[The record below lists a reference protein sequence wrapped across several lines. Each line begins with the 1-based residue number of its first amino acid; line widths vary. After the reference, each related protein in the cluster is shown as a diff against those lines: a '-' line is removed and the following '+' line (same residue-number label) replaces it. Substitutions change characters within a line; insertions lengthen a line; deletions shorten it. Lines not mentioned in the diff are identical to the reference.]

1 MRTRTV
7 DELLLEFW
15 SAALVPTVAVLV
27 THPPDFRTLAVI
39 VIEAASPF
47 VSDPKAHVSVR
58 LPALKEQLP
67 LELDEDTYAMPL
79 SERTSVA
86 TTALAV
92 SGPLFAT

>member
-15 SAALVPTVAVLV
+15 SAELVPTVAVLL

-47 VSDPKAHVSVR
+47 VSDPKAHVRVR

-67 LELDEDTYAMPL
+67 LELDEDT
-79 SERTSVA
+79 
-86 TTALAV
+86 
-92 SGPLFAT
+92 